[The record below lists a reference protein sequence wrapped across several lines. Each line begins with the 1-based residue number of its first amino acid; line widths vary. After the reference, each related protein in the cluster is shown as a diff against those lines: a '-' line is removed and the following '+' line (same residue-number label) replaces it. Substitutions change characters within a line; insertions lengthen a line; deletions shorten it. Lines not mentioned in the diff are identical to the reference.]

1 MITFFRAIVSDCNI
15 IKSVEGNYEAA
26 SVIVMERGSS
36 SGPCK
41 SSSVSLRNLVAWV
54 FEIYIA
60 LNVDDLVEDILAF
73 YDAKCVLRILVSDT
87 PTTDQLIWHFNPD
100 GRYSV
105 RFVQMRRVFHYLP
118 YVADVAPPEGCLLKC
133 NVDSACFEQE
143 GAISPS
149 IVEAFTIKEVL
160 SWLKSLAFDND
171 IVESDSVIVILAL
184 SHPSSDF
191 SEL

>member
-1 MITFFRAIVSDCNI
+1 
-15 IKSVEGNYEAA
+15 
-26 SVIVMERGSS
+26 MERGSS

-87 PTTDQLIWHFNPD
+87 PTTDRLIWHFNPD

-105 RFVQMRRVFHYLP
+105 RSAYHVVLNMCLDWSLLDENTIWAKLWRCKIPLKVCSNEKGI
-118 YVADVAPPEGCLLKC
+118 PPSPLCSRCGKVEGKNHVLLLCSYAQAMWIAIGFSFGQSTMTNIFCKLL
-133 NVDSACFEQE
+133 DSATPEH
-143 GAISPS
+143 
-149 IVEAFTIKEVL
+149 L
-160 SWLKSLAFDND
+160 
-171 IVESDSVIVILAL
+171 
-184 SHPSSDF
+184 
-191 SEL
+191 